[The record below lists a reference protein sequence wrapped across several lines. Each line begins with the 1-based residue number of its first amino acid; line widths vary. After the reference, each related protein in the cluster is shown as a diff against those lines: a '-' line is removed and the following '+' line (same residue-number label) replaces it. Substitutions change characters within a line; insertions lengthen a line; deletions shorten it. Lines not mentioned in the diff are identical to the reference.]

1 MAQAGVASRRRSEEL
16 IAAGHVRVNGAVV
29 RVLGTTVEPGDR
41 VEVDGKPLSAAAF
54 RYVVLNKPRG
64 VVTTMHDPQGR
75 RTVASI
81 LGGGPRVVPV
91 GRLDY
96 DTSGILLL
104 TNDGDLAHV
113 LTHPKHGV
121 EKTYRAV
128 VRGRLSPEDVAKVQS
143 GVKLDD
149 GVAGPARLRVVATS
163 GGVTELD
170 LTIREGRNREVRRI
184 FEAIDHPVTALIRL
198 RFGPLRLGDLR
209 DGEMRDL
216 TAREAAELEA
226 LRRAAE

>member
-16 IAAGHVRVNGAVV
+16 IAAGHVRVNGSVV
-29 RVLGTTVEPGDR
+29 RVMGTSVEPGDR
-41 VEVDGKPLSAAAF
+41 VEVDGRILAAPDF
-54 RYVVLNKPRG
+54 RYVVLHKPRG

-75 RTVASI
+75 RTVAQMVGS
-81 LGGGPRVVPV
+81 GPRVVPV

-96 DTSGILLL
+96 DTSGLLFL
-104 TNDGDLAHV
+104 TNDGDLAHL

-128 VRGRLSPEDVAKVQS
+128 VRGRLTPEDVASVQR

-149 GVAGPARLRVVATS
+149 GPAGPARLRVVATS
-163 GGVTELD
+163 AGVTELD

-184 FEAIDHPVTALIRL
+184 FDAIDHPVTALVRL
-198 RFGPLRLGDLR
+198 RFGPLKLGDLR
-209 DGEMRDL
+209 EGETR
-216 TAREAAELEA
+216 APSEREMAELEA
-226 LRRAAE
+226 LRRAAG